1 MRTNELKRYVPLAA
15 WIIVVLTLFCIP
27 SKIISYGYLPADD
40 ALRHAAK
47 AVSGKPWQEIL
58 VMRSDFK
65 IDPHPGWHATLG
77 AIHHALNCGSE
88 PLVLISIVGLML
100 LISAVVL
107 PRLRWPET
115 WLASLLVVS
124 IFVPRF
130 INRLLLGRPYLFTIA
145 VFLAL
150 IFIWFGLQNRRPR
163 WSGIIASV
171 ILIALAAWV
180 HGSWYQLGIPIAAL
194 VLAGQWRSAAWYGGS
209 WLVGSFLGCGL
220 TGHPFQF
227 LEQSVHHLFGV
238 FGDYHLDRQLVT
250 ELLPSGGDPQ
260 MVLFLI
266 GILLW
271 RAFSATRASAQPDDS
286 SSDATALT
294 LSARLTQSLSS
305 PLFLMTIFGWLLGL
319 RVFRFWDDWGLPALM
334 VWLAL
339 EFQTQLQKR
348 LAFDSPQR
356 LLIALGLAVGLFL
369 ATTSDLSNRWTSNLT
384 NEYLVR
390 ENPELAGWL
399 PEDHGIFY
407 SADMRFFNETFF
419 RNPTAPWR
427 YALGFESALMLPED
441 LEVVRKVQWNFGD
454 VRAYEPWLKKMKP
467 EDRLALRA
475 SWLPNGGPPNIP
487 ELEWR
492 YAVKDIWVGR
502 PTNNPAPAK

>member
-100 LISAVVL
+100 LLSAFVL

-171 ILIALAAWV
+171 ILIALAAWI
-180 HGSWYQLGIPIAAL
+180 HGPWCSQASGVQRRGMVGRGSLVVSLAADLLAIPF
-194 VLAGQWRSAAWYGGS
+194 
-209 WLVGSFLGCGL
+209 SF
-220 TGHPFQF
+220 
-227 LEQSVHHLFGV
+227 SSN
-238 FGDYHLDRQLVT
+238 
-250 ELLPSGGDPQ
+250 PSTT
-260 MVLFLI
+260 
-266 GILLW
+266 
-271 RAFSATRASAQPDDS
+271 FSASLAITIWIANWSPSFFPPAV
-286 SSDATALT
+286 T
-294 LSARLTQSLSS
+294 LKWYC
-305 PLFLMTIFGWLLGL
+305 F
-319 RVFRFWDDWGLPALM
+319 
-334 VWLAL
+334 
-339 EFQTQLQKR
+339 
-348 LAFDSPQR
+348 
-356 LLIALGLAVGLFL
+356 
-369 ATTSDLSNRWTSNLT
+369 
-384 NEYLVR
+384 
-390 ENPELAGWL
+390 
-399 PEDHGIFY
+399 
-407 SADMRFFNETFF
+407 
-419 RNPTAPWR
+419 
-427 YALGFESALMLPED
+427 
-441 LEVVRKVQWNFGD
+441 
-454 VRAYEPWLKKMKP
+454 
-467 EDRLALRA
+467 
-475 SWLPNGGPPNIP
+475 
-487 ELEWR
+487 
-492 YAVKDIWVGR
+492 
-502 PTNNPAPAK
+502 